1 MLSKTLKY
9 ASMLAVGVLVLANL
23 SATADDKKNGKGA
36 PALSGSWVKK
46 EAELKI
52 IFEDKDTMKI
62 VPHGDEEVIV
72 ILCTYTVE
80 KGEVKVKVSGA
91 EGKEE
96 AKKAVAEKL
105 PVGTEFRFAWKVKD
119 DSAKLDDLKGENVE
133 LLKSHLEG
141 EYERKK

>member
-9 ASMLAVGVLVLANL
+9 AAMLAVGVLVLMSL
-23 SATADDKKNGKGA
+23 SATANDKDGKDKA
-36 PALSGSWVKK
+36 ALSGSWVKK

-62 VPHGDEEVIV
+62 APHGDEEVIV

-80 KGEVKVKVSGA
+80 KGEVKAKVSGA

-96 AKKAVAEKL
+96 AKKAVQEKL

-133 LLKSHLEG
+133 LLRSHLEG